1 MKILV
6 VGGGGREHALGWAL
20 ARHGHSLY
28 FSSEN
33 PAFSALG
40 AVDVGDPLER
50 AQAIQP
56 DLVVIGPEA
65 PLAAGLVDKLDALSI
80 PAFGPTQAAARLET
94 SKVWSKE
101 FMLRHGLP
109 TARAQVIA
117 AGQPIPVMVN
127 GVVKVDG
134 LAAGKGVWVCSDAA
148 ELRRGV
154 AEATRMHPEGR
165 VLLEERLEGPEVSVL
180 AISDGTRIV
189 PLPCA
194 RDHKRRFDGDRGPN
208 TGGMGAVAPVAIAER
223 EECVEILQRA
233 VTAMA
238 LEGTPFRGVLFGGFM
253 LTQKGPKLLEFN
265 ARFGDPEC
273 QVLMALLDEDPAPW
287 LLGAARGRLPGAS
300 MRSCVAHACCV
311 VVTSEGYPERSADA
325 VITGLPSDAD
335 DLIVFHSGTR
345 RDGDTL
351 RAVGGRVVGVTGLG
365 PSAEAAR
372 ARAYAGVRK
381 VAFAG
386 AAWRGD
392 IGASGWGS
400 RE

>member
-20 ARHGHSLY
+20 ARHGHTLH
-28 FSSEN
+28 FSSDN
-33 PAFSALG
+33 PAFAALG
-40 AVDVGDPLER
+40 VVEVGDPLER

-65 PLAAGLVDKLDALSI
+65 PLAAGLVDQLDALSI
-80 PAFGPTQAAARLET
+80 PAFGPTRAAARLET

-117 AGQPIPVMVN
+117 AGQPLPTMDD

-148 ELRRGV
+148 EVRRAV
-154 AEATRMHPEGR
+154 AEAARMQPEGR
-165 VLLEERLEGPEVSVL
+165 ILLEERLEGPEVSVL

-208 TGGMGAVAPVAIAER
+208 TGGMGAVAPVLIPER

-233 VTAMA
+233 VSAMA
-238 LEGTPFRGVLFGGFM
+238 HEGTPFRGVLFGGFM

-273 QVLMALLDEDPAPW
+273 QVLMALLEEDLAPW
-287 LLGAARGRLPGAS
+287 LFGAARGRLPGPS
-300 MRSCVAHACCV
+300 LKTRVGHACCV
-311 VVTSEGYPERSADA
+311 VVTGEGYPERSADA
-325 VITGLPSDAD
+325 AITALPADAA
-335 DLIVFHSGTR
+335 DLVVFHSGTR
-345 RDGDTL
+345 RVGAAL
-351 RAVGGRVVGVTGLG
+351 RAVGGRVLGVTGLG
-365 PSAEAAR
+365 PSAETAR
-372 ARAYAGVRK
+372 ERAYAGVRE
-381 VAFAG
+381 VVFAG
-386 AAWRGD
+386 ASWRTD

-400 RE
+400 AG